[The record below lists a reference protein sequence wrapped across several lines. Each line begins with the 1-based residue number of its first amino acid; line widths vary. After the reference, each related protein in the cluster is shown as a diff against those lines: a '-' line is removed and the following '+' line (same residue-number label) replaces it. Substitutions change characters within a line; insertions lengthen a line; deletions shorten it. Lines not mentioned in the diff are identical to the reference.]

1 MAQATRKGSPAV
13 PFSVRLKAAAP
24 FIAAL
29 LLLIGATLLVMALQQ
44 RYRNS
49 DSWQLQRVRVAGEL
63 RQVKSA
69 EVLAAMQVRSG
80 MTLAALELITLH
92 QKVVAL
98 PWVKSASLRRVYPG
112 ELHVQ
117 ITERTPWLRLNAD
130 QLVDVDGVPFA
141 PANVA
146 AFAQLPQLRT
156 TSTQL
161 ARAIGEFRTGNDA
174 LYGLGLRITELEL
187 NGRGSL
193 TLVLDN
199 GMQLL
204 FGRDDWEGR
213 RQRLL
218 QLYPELVADGVVP
231 RYVDLRYDT
240 GFAVAWPEPVAPPG
254 RTPAVK
260 TAGL

>member
-1 MAQATRKGSPAV
+1 MAQATRKGGPAV
-13 PFSVRLKAAAP
+13 PLATRLKVVAP

-29 LLLIGATLLVMALQQ
+29 LLLIGATLLVMVLQQ
-44 RYRNS
+44 RYRSS
-49 DSWQLQRVRVAGEL
+49 DSWQLQRVRVVGEL
-63 RQVKSA
+63 RQVRSA
-69 EVLAAMQVRSG
+69 EVLSAMQVQSG
-80 MTLAALELITLH
+80 MTLAALELISLH

-130 QLVDVDGVPFA
+130 QLVDVEGEPYA

-156 TSTQL
+156 TAIQL
-161 ARAIGEFRTGNDA
+161 PRAIEEYRTGNDA
-174 LYGLGLRITELEL
+174 LHGLGLRIAELEL
-187 NGRGSL
+187 NGRGAL

-199 GMQLL
+199 GVQLL
-204 FGRDDWEGR
+204 FGRDDWDGR

-240 GFAVAWPEPVAPPG
+240 GFAVAWPAPVEGPG
-254 RTPAVK
+254 RTSAVK